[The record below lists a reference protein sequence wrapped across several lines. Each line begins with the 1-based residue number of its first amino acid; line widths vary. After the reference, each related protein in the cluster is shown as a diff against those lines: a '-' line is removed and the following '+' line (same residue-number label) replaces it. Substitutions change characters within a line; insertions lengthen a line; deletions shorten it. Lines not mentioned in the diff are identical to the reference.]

1 MMMTDKA
8 LEAKAITQEQAEE
21 LENWIDESIIAGK
34 AVDVPEKFAAI
45 MDICAAYNMQ
55 PVGVMQ

>member
-21 LENWIDESIIAGK
+21 LENWIDESITAGM
-34 AVDVPEKFAAI
+34 AINVPEKFSAI